1 MTQTDAFPQ
10 PRHEYRILALMLT
23 VVHLAIW
30 WDFGGPISRSL
41 MLTHLGLFLLW
52 QPLWSRDRHLELP
65 AAALFITV
73 SAVFVAFLSW
83 GLMTFW
89 MLLLTGFIG
98 GRVTVGTRERSAYL
112 IGLVFV
118 VSEILVGCIPPMFHV
133 QSLSDEFRQLFRF
146 GLLAVPAVLFFV
158 PPQLKASTSAQS
170 VRSVDFLYGLTASL
184 LTVVLAMGSLL
195 IMYSA
200 GTDYPVAL
208 MQSVLVI
215 AFFLLA
221 ISWLW
226 APLAGFAGLGQLWE
240 RYILNIG
247 TPFEQWLRTLTR
259 LARQEEVPAAF
270 MDGAMGL
277 LTELPW
283 VAGAAWRTDDGSGR
297 AGAETPHEFH
307 HAGSGTEF
315 IVYTHRSTSV
325 LLRIH
330 CTLLLRLVTHFRL
343 AKVHERE
350 LAQRAHLQAV
360 YETGARVT
368 HDIKNLLQSMH
379 GMTAIVENRDTSRH
393 DEAQKMLRRQLPHLT
408 SRLQLALDKLQ
419 IPDDATVTEKSLEAW
434 WEDLKARNS
443 VDDVRFEAEIST
455 NRKIPVDLFDSV
467 VENLLENARSKRQ
480 TEPGIEIAVKLQ
492 ADAGHTSLSV
502 SDTGSDVDPEIVPAL
517 FKAPVKSTN
526 GLGIGLYQAAV
537 YAEQLGYRLRLE
549 DKQGSGVRF
558 ELSGAYESP
567 VRSPG

>member
-1 MTQTDAFPQ
+1 
-10 PRHEYRILALMLT
+10 MLT

-41 MLTHLGLFLLW
+41 TLTHLGLFLLW

-65 AAALFITV
+65 AAAVFIIV

-89 MLLLTGFIG
+89 MLLLTGFVG

-112 IGLVFV
+112 LGLVFV
-118 VSEILVGCIPPMFHV
+118 VSEILIGCIPPMFHV
-133 QSLSDEFRQLFRF
+133 QSLSIEFQQLFRF

-158 PPQLKASTSAQS
+158 PPQLEASTSAQS

-184 LTVVLAMGSLL
+184 LTIVLAMGSLL
-195 IMYSA
+195 SMYSA

-208 MQSVLVI
+208 IQSVLVI

-247 TPFEQWLRTLTR
+247 TPFEHWLGALTR
-259 LARQEEVPAAF
+259 LSRQEEVPAAF
-270 MDGAMGL
+270 MDGAMDL
-277 LTELPW
+277 LAELPW
-283 VAGAAWRTDDGSGR
+283 VAGATWRTDDGSGR
-297 AGAETPHEFH
+297 AGTETPHEFYH
-307 HAGSGTEF
+307 TGSGTEF
-315 IVYTHRSTSV
+315 VIFTHRSMSL
-325 LLRIH
+325 LLRVH

-368 HDIKNLLQSMH
+368 HDIKNLLQSMR
-379 GMTAIVENRDTSRH
+379 GMTAIAETKDASRR
-393 DEAQKMLRRQLPHLT
+393 DEALKMLKRQLPHLT
-408 SRLQLALDKLQ
+408 SRLQVAVDKLQ

-443 VDDVRFEAEIST
+443 VDDIRFEAEIS
-455 NRKIPVDLFDSV
+455 NNPKIPVDLFDSV

-480 TEPGIEIAVKLQ
+480 TEPGIEIAVKLR
-492 ADAGHTSLSV
+492 ADVGHTSLSV
-502 SDTGSDVDPEIVPAL
+502 SDTGSDVDPEIVPSL
-517 FKAPVKSTN
+517 FKAPVKSPN

-549 DKQGSGVRF
+549 DNQGPGVSF
-558 ELSGAYESP
+558 ELSGA
-567 VRSPG
+567 

>member
-1 MTQTDAFPQ
+1 MTQTDSFPQ
-10 PRHEYRILALMLT
+10 PRHEYRILALMLM

-41 MLTHLGLFLLW
+41 TLAHLGLFLLW
-52 QPLWSRDRHLELP
+52 QPLWSRDRRLELP
-65 AAALFITV
+65 AAGVFI
-73 SAVFVAFLSW
+73 AVAVAFVAFLSW

-89 MLLLTGFIG
+89 LLLLTGFVG
-98 GRVTVGTRERSAYL
+98 GRVTVGARERSAYL

-118 VSEILVGCIPPMFHV
+118 VSEVLIGCIPPMFHV
-133 QSLSDEFRQLFRF
+133 QSLSGEFQQMFRF
-146 GLLAVPAVLFFV
+146 GLLAVPVVLFFV
-158 PPQLKASTSAQS
+158 PPKLRTSSSAQS
-170 VRSVDFLYGLTASL
+170 GRSVDFLYGLTASL
-184 LTVVLAMGSLL
+184 LTVVLALGSLL

-208 MQSVLVI
+208 IQTVLVI

-247 TPFEQWLRTLTR
+247 TPFEQWLGALTG
-259 LARQEEVPAAF
+259 LARQEDVPAAF
-270 MDGAMGL
+270 MDGAMDL
-277 LTELPW
+277 LAELPW
-283 VAGAAWRTDDGSGR
+283 VAGAAWRTDDASGR
-297 AGAETPHEFH
+297 SGAETSHEFH

-315 IVYTHRSTSV
+315 VIYTHRSMSI
-325 LLRIH
+325 LLQIH

-350 LAQRAHLQAV
+350 LTQRAHLQAI

-368 HDIKNLLQSMH
+368 HDIKNLLQSMQ
-379 GMTAIVENRDTSRH
+379 GMTAIVENQDASRH
-393 DEAQKMLRRQLPHLT
+393 DEVQEMLRRQLPHLT
-408 SRLQLALDKLQ
+408 GRLQLALDKLQ
-419 IPDDATVTEKSLEAW
+419 IPDDATVTEQSLDAW

-443 VDDVRFEAEIST
+443 VDDVRFEAEVS
-455 NRKIPVDLFDSV
+455 NNPKIPVDLFDSV

-480 TEPGIEIAVKLQ
+480 TEPGIDIAVRLR
-492 ADAGHTSLSV
+492 ADAEHTTLSV
-502 SDTGSDVDPEIVPAL
+502 SDTGSDVDPEIVPGL
-517 FKAPVKSTN
+517 FKAPVRSRN

-549 DKQGSGVRF
+549 ENRGSGVRF
-558 ELSGAYESP
+558 ELSGS
-567 VRSPG
+567 